1 MAATIPA
8 TNKWLLTKQASV
20 AQSAE
25 QWQARGSAVQRRGG
39 LPDSSAS
46 RVAGGPRWHIS
57 RWRWLGKEKGGCSS
71 TKKKKRW
78 RQEESEKKMMSEPLG
93 KAGDP
98 GEYKCANSSE
108 MPLNVCTVIQM
119 SGCFYHHCVFTHRA
133 GCQPHS
139 LGDSNTKAR
148 AWDALVP
155 GPSLLRR
162 DIHWYSI

>member
-1 MAATIPA
+1 MVIDKTSQCGTERWAVTGTRQCCAEAGRAPGFLSQPCGRRATLTHKQMEVA
-8 TNKWLLTKQASV
+8 WKGKGRLLKYQ
-20 AQSAE
+20 
-25 QWQARGSAVQRRGG
+25 
-39 LPDSSAS
+39 
-46 RVAGGPRWHIS
+46 
-57 RWRWLGKEKGGCSS
+57 
-71 TKKKKRW
+71 KKKRW